1 MAAWD
6 TIVVGGGPAGLACA
20 LWLARFR
27 RKVCVFDTAEPR
39 NEPAWAVHG
48 FPGILDPTPSELRGR
63 IRQQARA
70 AGAALTLDA
79 VSRVAGE
86 KEAFQVTTAGGE
98 THEARRVV
106 LGYGLRDYLPD
117 VPGIRSLFGTAVFHC
132 ADCDGPEAAGRAVA
146 VVGHDRS
153 AATLA
158 LALRYW
164 SERVALLPHEGRLEL
179 GAEDAA
185 TLAREG
191 VSVREGRIARLEA
204 AEGVLRGLEFEDGSS
219 LDCDRIFFHLGAEP
233 RCDLAEHLGCRLD
246 DAGYIEVD
254 RGQESSVPG
263 VYAIGDIT
271 GPPHLASTAAA
282 DGVKAALTIHR
293 SLLPPERQL

>member
-1 MAAWD
+1 MASWD

-27 RKVCVFDTAEPR
+27 RNVCVFDTAEPR

-70 AGAALTLDA
+70 AGAALALDA
-79 VSRVAGE
+79 VSRVTGE
-86 KEAFQVTTAGGE
+86 KDAFRVTTASGE
-98 THEARRVV
+98 AHDARRVV

-117 VPGIRSLFGTAVFHC
+117 VPGIRSLYGTAVFHC

-146 VVGHDRS
+146 VIGHDRS

-158 LALRYW
+158 LTLRYW

-179 GAEDAA
+179 DEGDAA

-191 VSVREGRIARLEA
+191 VSLREGRIARLEA
-204 AEGVLRGLEFEDGSS
+204 AEGILRSLEFDDGGS
-219 LDCDRIFFHLGAEP
+219 LECDRIFFHLGSEP

-246 DAGYIEVD
+246 ETGYIEVD
-254 RGQESSVPG
+254 RGQESSVAG
-263 VYAIGDIT
+263 VYAVGDIT

>member
-1 MAAWD
+1 MAQWD
-6 TIVVGGGPAGLACA
+6 TIIVGGGPAGLACA

-27 RKVCVFDTAEPR
+27 RNVCVFDTGKPR

-48 FPGILDPTPSELRGR
+48 FPGVLDPTPSELRGR
-63 IRQQARA
+63 IRQQART
-70 AGAALTLDA
+70 AGAALVLDA

-86 KEAFQVTTAGGE
+86 KHDFQVTTASGE
-98 THEARRVV
+98 QHGARRVV

-117 VPGIRSLFGTAVFHC
+117 VPGLRSLYGTAVFHC

-146 VVGHDRS
+146 VIGHDRS

-158 LALRYW
+158 LTLRYW
-164 SERVALLPHEGRLEL
+164 SERVTLLPHESALEL
-179 GAEDAA
+179 EPEDAA
-185 TLAREG
+185 TLARER
-191 VSVREGRIARLEA
+191 VSTREGRIARLDA
-204 AEGVLRGLEFEDGSS
+204 AEGMLRGLEFEDGNR
-219 LDCDRIFFHLGAEP
+219 LACDRVFFHLGAEP

-246 DAGYIEVD
+246 ETGYIEVD

-263 VYAIGDIT
+263 VYAVGDIT
-271 GPPHLASTAAA
+271 GLPHLASTAAA